1 MFSLFTLALEQ
12 HIRFANSICFGLN
25 FLSKQMDGN
34 LLSPASC
41 QCQQAFLCDS
51 EHTTGST
58 GSVYQSGVFDTGK
71 YGRKYGKSPI
81 SKDFRGFLASSE
93 VLISVGLIRL
103 SVYAIPETENATRLF
118 GLSCSDMGLSCISM
132 FAHHASL
139 KGYAIMLQILLML
152 NAL

>member
-58 GSVYQSGVFDTGK
+58 GSVYKDAVFDTNENPGPSHPEAGNIK
-71 YGRKYGKSPI
+71 KSRAFTGPP
-81 SKDFRGFLASSE
+81 
-93 VLISVGLIRL
+93 V
-103 SVYAIPETENATRLF
+103 IPAEL
-118 GLSCSDMGLSCISM
+118 
-132 FAHHASL
+132 
-139 KGYAIMLQILLML
+139 
-152 NAL
+152 

>member
-1 MFSLFTLALEQ
+1 MERGRPGVAAPYICRESTDMRYEMTYGYAGDDASVRVASDAKNTVFTAMED
-12 HIRFANSICFGLN
+12 A
-25 FLSKQMDGN
+25 
-34 LLSPASC
+34 AS
-41 QCQQAFLCDS
+41 AAYW
-51 EHTTGST
+51 
-58 GSVYQSGVFDTGK
+58 VYQSGVFDTGK